1 MLVDLR
7 QLLDAT
13 LPETTYEEYRVSIM
27 EENVL
32 GKGTASTRLWSWK
45 KLRELYGLNPELT
58 VFRCFRRLWDA
69 DRHGR
74 AVLAIFCACARDP
87 LLRMS
92 AATILKSSHG
102 TVVSPEEFAA
112 AIAELAPDRFSSTTL
127 NAMGNRICSSW
138 AQSGYLTGGKVRQR
152 AHPAITPEVIA
163 YALLLGRLCGARG
176 QLLFTGFWALLLDA
190 PSSQLFEL
198 AEAASQRGW
207 IDLRRVGSVV
217 EVGFSGLL
225 TAEEEE
231 GLRE

>member
-1 MLVDLR
+1 MSTKDLTSMMTPMIVSGSDFWREMGIMFGQASKVRFEKTTRGEFPTRFGFRSGDRGTHGSRSIMLVDLR

-13 LPETTYEEYRVSIM
+13 LPETTYEGYRVSIM

-45 KLRELYGLNPELT
+45 KLRELYGLNLELT

-69 DRHGR
+69 DRHGQ

-127 NAMGNRICSSW
+127 NAMGNR
-138 AQSGYLTGGKVRQR
+138 GGGQ
-152 AHPAITPEVIA
+152 ACVIVLFLFLKTLDIKSQVCFW
-163 YALLLGRLCGARG
+163 LL
-176 QLLFTGFWALLLDA
+176 
-190 PSSQLFEL
+190 
-198 AEAASQRGW
+198 
-207 IDLRRVGSVV
+207 
-217 EVGFSGLL
+217 
-225 TAEEEE
+225 
-231 GLRE
+231 